1 MTVAQGAGATRRLPW
16 QATAMTDDKPE
27 PTITERATASLD
39 EFIATVL
46 RHVRTGQSDPLEE
59 LGLQK
64 AAEELQNWR
73 PDVPGAGPEPEPEP
87 A

>member
-1 MTVAQGAGATRRLPW
+1 M
-16 QATAMTDDKPE
+16 TAMSASTSTACTRGPE
-27 PTITERATASLD
+27 R
-39 EFIATVL
+39 VKL
-46 RHVRTGQSDPLEE
+46 RIDPLEE

-73 PDVPGAGPEPEPEP
+73 PDVPGAGPEPEP

>member
-1 MTVAQGAGATRRLPW
+1 MTADQ
-16 QATAMTDDKPE
+16 PE
-27 PTITERATASLD
+27 PTITQRATASLD

-46 RHVRTGQSDPLEE
+46 RHVRTGESDPLEE

-64 AAEELQNWR
+64 AAEELQNRR
-73 PDVPGAGPEPEPEP
+73 PDVPGAGTEPEP

>member
-1 MTVAQGAGATRRLPW
+1 MTA
-16 QATAMTDDKPE
+16 DKPE

-59 LGLQK
+59 LGLTK

-73 PDVPGAGPEPEPEP
+73 PDVPGAGEEPEP

>member
-1 MTVAQGAGATRRLPW
+1 
-16 QATAMTDDKPE
+16 MTDGKPE

-46 RHVRTGQSDPLEE
+46 RHVRTGQSDPLED
-59 LGLQK
+59 LGLEK

-73 PDVPGAGPEPEPEP
+73 PDVPGASSGPEP

>member
-1 MTVAQGAGATRRLPW
+1 MTADQ
-16 QATAMTDDKPE
+16 PE
-27 PTITERATASLD
+27 PSIAHRATASLD

-46 RHVRTGQSDPLEE
+46 RHVRTGESNPLEE

-73 PDVPGAGPEPEPEP
+73 PDVPGAGPEP